1 MLTKSQIQRLAQHAN
16 IGLQAQERDYLQH
29 MILFILY
36 RRSQDLIFKGGT
48 AIRLVYQGNRYSED
62 LDFNGQLRLES
73 LELLWKETITHLL
86 DFGIEAEMRNA
97 WQSAVGYSF
106 DVSYQGPLYDGRSRT
121 KGKVRIDINLRDEEH
136 CVTSG
141 ESSKRH
147 ANQRF
152 TPQSKQQ
159 DFCA

>member
-1 MLTKSQIQRLAQHAN
+1 M
-16 IGLQAQERDYLQH
+16 
-29 MILFILY
+29 Y

-48 AIRLVYQGNRYSED
+48 AIRLVYQGNRYSEN

-73 LELLWKETITHLL
+73 LELLWKETITHLF

-121 KGKVRIDINLRDEEH
+121 KGKVRIDINLRNEEVEARSVLVNSPYEDLRPFVIKVLNPAH
-136 CVTSG
+136 
-141 ESSKRH
+141 RRL
-147 ANQRF
+147 N
-152 TPQSKQQ
+152 
-159 DFCA
+159 